1 MEVNN
6 LYGCHHSL
14 PDGSMRATNVTITGK
29 DVLLLWLCSDGWTLE
44 DVWLGADIFVATT
57 GNKNT
62 IMFNHIRKMD
72 NNGDHFDKEM
82 VMHGLENYPDVKRIT
97 VKPQTRRWIFPETN
111 IGITE
116 LAEGHLM
123 NFPSF
128 VMSWWFRNQVMV
140 ELKLWKVKRSRNRGV
155 MKI

>member
-1 MEVNN
+1 MFFFCG
-6 LYGCHHSL
+6 YG
-14 PDGSMRATNVTITGK
+14 DVGK
-29 DVLLLWLCSDGWTLE
+29 GC
-44 DVWLGADIFVATT
+44 ADALKQASGRIIVS
-57 GNKNT
+57 NKNT
-62 IMFNHIRKMD
+62 IMFNHIRKME
-72 NNGDHFDKEM
+72 NNGDHFDKEID
-82 VMHGLENYPDVKRIT
+82 MHGLENYPDVKRIT

-140 ELKLWKVKRSRNRGV
+140 ELKLWKVKRGRNRGV

>member
-1 MEVNN
+1 
-6 LYGCHHSL
+6 
-14 PDGSMRATNVTITGK
+14 MRATNVTITGK
-29 DVLLLWLCSDGWTLE
+29 DFYLIPSGSDGWTLE

-62 IMFNHIRKMD
+62 IMFNRIRKMD

-140 ELKLWKVKRSRNRGV
+140 ELKLWK
-155 MKI
+155 